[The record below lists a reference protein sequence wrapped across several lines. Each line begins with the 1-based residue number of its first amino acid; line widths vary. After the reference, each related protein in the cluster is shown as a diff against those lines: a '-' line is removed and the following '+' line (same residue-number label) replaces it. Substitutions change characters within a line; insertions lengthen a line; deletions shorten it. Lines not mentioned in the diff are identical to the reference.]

1 MRHYQLAFDVSFKGR
16 YCGFHCP
23 HLRERVGQPP
33 YCRFFVADLAIE
45 LHGSRLNFLRNSGCA
60 AVVRNATEQSK
71 KA

>member
-16 YCGFHCP
+16 YCGFQCP
-23 HLRERVGQPP
+23 AP
-33 YCRFFVADLAIE
+33 YCRFFVSDLDIE

-60 AVVRNATEQSK
+60 SVVRNATEQSK